1 MPRHCLP
8 GCQSNQPFTAPF
20 CAGVWTSHL
29 NVALA
34 QRRLSLSLW
43 TPLENGRI
51 RRQPLRSAANC
62 AQGGEDGAAA
72 LATGPAARHN
82 KGCNCKKSGCLKKY
96 CECFQASIYCSDNC
110 KCIDCKNFE
119 VQHFPARCRRHKLLQ
134 FVSLPLFPHATL

>member
-43 TPLENGRI
+43 TSSGIWQNQE
-51 RRQPLRSAANC
+51 
-62 AQGGEDGAAA
+62 AAA
-72 LATGPAARHN
+72 EVS
-82 KGCNCKKSGCLKKY
+82 CKLCAGRRGRR
-96 CECFQASIYCSDNC
+96 CSAGDRPGGAPQQGLQLQEERLPE
-110 KCIDCKNFE
+110 E
-119 VQHFPARCRRHKLLQ
+119 VLRVLPGLHLLLRQ
-134 FVSLPLFPHATL
+134 LQVH